1 MELALTLPAFRRIP
15 RTALLLTVAALGFT
29 GTLGCSRHTAADAA
43 TPPAEH
49 PPKRVRVV
57 TVAEEPWPATVRV
70 QGSLLADEDAVI
82 GSKLAGRVE
91 KVNIDLG
98 SVVKRGASLVEIDCD
113 ELKLRVQQAEAMLE
127 QACAAIGK
135 TPDDD
140 ETTLQLETSPPVMLE
155 QALVDEAK
163 AAVKRAEQ
171 LLPTRAMTD
180 AEYETFVAQLKTA
193 EARYMSAVNA
203 VREQI
208 SLIGVRRA
216 ELALS
221 EQQLN
226 EAVIVAPFDAL
237 VDAKRVS
244 PGAYVQLGQAVA
256 SLVRIDRLRFTAGVP
271 ESRAS
276 RIEVGKPISIQVA
289 GAEKPILVEVSR
301 VSPTVVQSS
310 RSVRIEA
317 DVPNPDLELQ
327 AGLFAQAEITIDAD
341 ATALAVPATAVT
353 QFAGVQKVWVVRNG
367 QSEQATVHIGRHDDQ
382 RIEILD
388 GVKPGDVILV
398 NAADGHDGPVIAE
411 AEPASPQT

>member
-1 MELALTLPAFRRIP
+1 MPSFPRCTPRATLLI
-15 RTALLLTVAALGFT
+15 VAAWGVAAAA
-29 GTLGCSRHTAADAA
+29 GCSRHTAADAA
-43 TPPAEH
+43 TPAAEH

-57 TVAEEPWPATVRV
+57 TMAEDPWPTTVRV

-98 SVVKRGASLVEIDCD
+98 SVVERGASLVEIDCE

-140 ETTLQLETSPPVMLE
+140 EKTLKLENSPPVMLE
-155 QALVDEAK
+155 QALVDEAQ
-163 AAVKRAEQ
+163 AAVERAER
-171 LLPTRAMTD
+171 LLPTRAITD
-180 AEYETFVAQLKTA
+180 AEHETFIAQLKTA
-193 EARYMSAVNA
+193 EARYMSAVNN

-216 ELALS
+216 ELALAK
-221 EQQLN
+221 QQLKD
-226 EAVIVAPFDAL
+226 AVIVAPFDAL

-244 PGAYVQLGQAVA
+244 PGAYVQLGQTVA
-256 SLVRIDRLRFTAGVP
+256 ALVRIDRLRFTAGVP

-276 RIEVGKPISIQVA
+276 EIEEGQPISIQVA
-289 GAEKPILVEVSR
+289 GADEPIVVKVSR

-327 AGLFAQAEITIDAD
+327 AGLFAQAEITIDAES
-341 ATALAVPATAVT
+341 TAMSAPASAVT
-353 QFAGVQKVWVVRNG
+353 QFAGVQKVWVVRKGNA
-367 QSEQATVHIGRHDDQ
+367 EQVTVRIGRRDGQ

-388 GVKPGDVILV
+388 GLQPGDVILV
-398 NAADGHDGPVIAE
+398 DGSQGHDGPVIVE
-411 AEPASPQT
+411 VDPTSTQT

>member
-1 MELALTLPAFRRIP
+1 
-15 RTALLLTVAALGFT
+15 
-29 GTLGCSRHTAADAA
+29 
-43 TPPAEH
+43 
-49 PPKRVRVV
+49 
-57 TVAEEPWPATVRV
+57 V

-98 SVVKRGASLVEIDCD
+98 SVVKRGASLVELDCD

-135 TPDDD
+135 TPADD
-140 ETTLQLETSPPVMLE
+140 ETKLDLENSPPVMLE

-163 AAVKRAEQ
+163 AAVERAEQ

-216 ELALS
+216 ELALAQ
-221 EQQLN
+221 QQLKD
-226 EAVIVAPFDAL
+226 AVIVAPFDAL

-256 SLVRIDRLRFTAGVP
+256 ALVRIDRLRFTAGVP

-276 RIEVGKPISIQVA
+276 RIREGQPISIQVA
-289 GAEKPILVEVSR
+289 GADAPIVVKVSR

-327 AGLFAQAEITIDAD
+327 AGLFAQAEITTDAG
-341 ATALAVPATAVT
+341 ATALAVPASAVT
-353 QFAGVQKVWVVRNG
+353 QFAGVQKVWAVRDG
-367 QSEQATVHIGRHDDQ
+367 KAAQATVHIGRRDGQ
-382 RIEILD
+382 RIEILG
-388 GVKPGDVILV
+388 GVVAGDVILV
-398 NAADGHDGPVIAE
+398 DGSEGHDGPVIAE
-411 AEPASPQT
+411 AARSETET